1 MKKVFIAISLL
12 LLSSGSRLA
21 AQTIMDSN
29 TAYKEFVR
37 LANEDTDKVLTYDA
51 LYRCYAATYVVMTTS
66 EKTSSE
72 YSQATYNMTHILP
85 FLPNA
90 AAFYSRG
97 MSAGNAVKFARAF
110 VDVANLPAF
119 ADGGYRSQTAYAQ
132 LSYYAAAS
140 LVNQR
145 QYEEA
150 IPYLQSY
157 IRSGEDKYRKTVFI
171 NLVKACAASNQY
183 DLAIVTLEQATEN
196 YPTDYD
202 FVSAAVNLCIDHNDN
217 ERLQHFVSKGLALQ
231 PEDATLLNIQ
241 GKLYE
246 EKREFKQ
253 ALSVYQKL
261 QETHP
266 KALDVLK
273 HLAINSYNLGVEN
286 YNKTLELRED
296 PNVLFYEAEAKE
308 YFTQAIDHLRN
319 ILISDPLS
327 LKYTQAL
334 AVAYICTGDKENF
347 GLVNYKLASLG
358 GGKIEENVI
367 PRFIDFVQEAGPTV
381 AAIPSADAGD
391 QQESLAEGQLQG
403 IPAYSAFA
411 VPFIESRIGKWQEKD
426 PYETLDEYRNR
437 VTEQSREEK
446 LKEMQQLAQQ
456 EFISLYETRVNL
468 RHLEL
473 RPYDAENEVFL
484 VTSPEVGEMIIP
496 VPRSNDEAKIF
507 ASNWNGMQFKDPK
520 YFIDNDH
527 LAIASLTII
536 TPSGKR
542 YQYDNAAALN
552 YTVTNVDVHFDPIN
566 ADMLAANSSIN
577 QQTIKEQNVKLG
589 SRMSMKTFPRRRP
602 TTRGPLPSSS
612 QTSTIRTSRV
622 ATCCWHSTTDPQW
635 RNTATRPWECR
646 RRTCATMLMPPMAR
660 CCEPYRTSSRLR
672 PPSMETS
679 ISSSIMRATA
689 FLTSRRKTPTF
700 CRPTRTDYRQRAATR
715 STGSTPNWVLQAPSR
730 SWCSSTLAS
739 RDPSVAKEC
748 WPWHAA

>member
-90 AAFYSRG
+90 AAFCSRG

-145 QYEEA
+145 QYGEA

-296 PNVLFYEAEAKE
+296 PNVLFYEADAKE
-308 YFTQAIDHLRN
+308 FFTQAIDHLRN

-347 GLVNYKLASLG
+347 GLVNYKLASMG

-411 VPFIESRIGKWQEKD
+411 VPFIESRIG
-426 PYETLDEYRNR
+426 
-437 VTEQSREEK
+437 
-446 LKEMQQLAQQ
+446 
-456 EFISLYETRVNL
+456 
-468 RHLEL
+468 
-473 RPYDAENEVFL
+473 
-484 VTSPEVGEMIIP
+484 
-496 VPRSNDEAKIF
+496 
-507 ASNWNGMQFKDPK
+507 
-520 YFIDNDH
+520 
-527 LAIASLTII
+527 
-536 TPSGKR
+536 
-542 YQYDNAAALN
+542 
-552 YTVTNVDVHFDPIN
+552 
-566 ADMLAANSSIN
+566 
-577 QQTIKEQNVKLG
+577 
-589 SRMSMKTFPRRRP
+589 
-602 TTRGPLPSSS
+602 
-612 QTSTIRTSRV
+612 
-622 ATCCWHSTTDPQW
+622 
-635 RNTATRPWECR
+635 
-646 RRTCATMLMPPMAR
+646 
-660 CCEPYRTSSRLR
+660 
-672 PPSMETS
+672 
-679 ISSSIMRATA
+679 
-689 FLTSRRKTPTF
+689 
-700 CRPTRTDYRQRAATR
+700 
-715 STGSTPNWVLQAPSR
+715 
-730 SWCSSTLAS
+730 
-739 RDPSVAKEC
+739 
-748 WPWHAA
+748 

>member
-1 MKKVFIAISLL
+1 
-12 LLSSGSRLA
+12 
-21 AQTIMDSN
+21 MDSN

-246 EKREFKQ
+246 EKREFRQ

-261 QETHP
+261 QDTHP

-334 AVAYICTGDKENF
+334 SPISVRATRRTSGWSTTNWLRWA
-347 GLVNYKLASLG
+347 
-358 GGKIEENVI
+358 EE
-367 PRFIDFVQEAGPTV
+367 R
-381 AAIPSADAGD
+381 
-391 QQESLAEGQLQG
+391 
-403 IPAYSAFA
+403 
-411 VPFIESRIGKWQEKD
+411 SR
-426 PYETLDEYRNR
+426 
-437 VTEQSREEK
+437 
-446 LKEMQQLAQQ
+446 
-456 EFISLYETRVNL
+456 
-468 RHLEL
+468 
-473 RPYDAENEVFL
+473 
-484 VTSPEVGEMIIP
+484 
-496 VPRSNDEAKIF
+496 
-507 ASNWNGMQFKDPK
+507 
-520 YFIDNDH
+520 
-527 LAIASLTII
+527 
-536 TPSGKR
+536 
-542 YQYDNAAALN
+542 
-552 YTVTNVDVHFDPIN
+552 
-566 ADMLAANSSIN
+566 
-577 QQTIKEQNVKLG
+577 
-589 SRMSMKTFPRRRP
+589 RMSSRASSTSYRRLDPPWRP
-602 TTRGPLPSSS
+602 FQVPMQATSRSPWRKVSYRASQPTRPLP
-612 QTSTIRTSRV
+612 
-622 ATCCWHSTTDPQW
+622 
-635 RNTATRPWECR
+635 CR
-646 RRTCATMLMPPMAR
+646 
-660 CCEPYRTSSRLR
+660 S
-672 PPSMETS
+672 
-679 ISSSIMRATA
+679 
-689 FLTSRRKTPTF
+689 
-700 CRPTRTDYRQRAATR
+700 
-715 STGSTPNWVLQAPSR
+715 
-730 SWCSSTLAS
+730 
-739 RDPSVAKEC
+739 
-748 WPWHAA
+748 

>member
-246 EKREFKQ
+246 EKREFRQ

-261 QETHP
+261 QDTHP

-273 HLAINSYNLGVEN
+273 HLAVNSYNLGVEN

-296 PNVLFYEAEAKE
+296 PTF
-308 YFTQAIDHLRN
+308 
-319 ILISDPLS
+319 
-327 LKYTQAL
+327 
-334 AVAYICTGDKENF
+334 
-347 GLVNYKLASLG
+347 
-358 GGKIEENVI
+358 
-367 PRFIDFVQEAGPTV
+367 
-381 AAIPSADAGD
+381 
-391 QQESLAEGQLQG
+391 
-403 IPAYSAFA
+403 
-411 VPFIESRIGKWQEKD
+411 
-426 PYETLDEYRNR
+426 
-437 VTEQSREEK
+437 
-446 LKEMQQLAQQ
+446 
-456 EFISLYETRVNL
+456 
-468 RHLEL
+468 
-473 RPYDAENEVFL
+473 
-484 VTSPEVGEMIIP
+484 
-496 VPRSNDEAKIF
+496 
-507 ASNWNGMQFKDPK
+507 
-520 YFIDNDH
+520 
-527 LAIASLTII
+527 
-536 TPSGKR
+536 
-542 YQYDNAAALN
+542 
-552 YTVTNVDVHFDPIN
+552 
-566 ADMLAANSSIN
+566 SS
-577 QQTIKEQNVKLG
+577 
-589 SRMSMKTFPRRRP
+589 MRRRRRSISP
-602 TTRGPLPSSS
+602 RPS
-612 QTSTIRTSRV
+612 T
-622 ATCCWHSTTDPQW
+622 
-635 RNTATRPWECR
+635 
-646 RRTCATMLMPPMAR
+646 TCAT
-660 CCEPYRTSSRLR
+660 
-672 PPSMETS
+672 
-679 ISSSIMRATA
+679 SSS
-689 FLTSRRKTPTF
+689 
-700 CRPTRTDYRQRAATR
+700 ATR
-715 STGSTPNWVLQAPSR
+715 SR
-730 SWCSSTLAS
+730 
-739 RDPSVAKEC
+739 
-748 WPWHAA
+748 